1 MRKSLIS
8 IDFNADNN
16 FYAKINHQHICKHFG
31 KYDTFYVFMAI
42 IKVEHPFWKNLAKQ
56 R

>member
-8 IDFNADNN
+8 IDVNAANN

-31 KYDTFYVFMAI
+31 KYDTFYVFVAI
-42 IKVEHPFWKNLAKQ
+42 IKVETSVWEKLAK